1 MNVIEKFRKYRKKK
15 FQLGGTLSRERKI
28 DVLKQFYHK
37 ADLFSDKEDIEPIF
51 SHMIFNDI
59 NSDEIVNWYYDYFT
73 NNPDYIYSPL
83 GKGPTIIGYKPLRL
97 NTKYPMVHIWYDSNK
112 DKGFQWTGHSS
123 ITGGAHGTKTFN
135 DYDYNLVTNNC
146 SNETRRMLE
155 AVFNKEADV
164 TGFTTP
170 GDVRDFAIDNGGI
183 KKDNQGRLVII
194 PMSQDRYDRLS
205 NYVNQRKQR
214 VKNYYLKK
222 RNKFLRNVINKNNE

>member
-28 DVLKQFYHK
+28 DVLKQLYHK
-37 ADLFSDKEDIEPIF
+37 ADLFSDNEDIEPLF
-51 SHMIFNDI
+51 SSMSFNDI
-59 NSDEIVNWYYDYFT
+59 NSDENVNWYYDYFT

-222 RNKFLRNVINKNNE
+222 RNKFLRNVINKKQ